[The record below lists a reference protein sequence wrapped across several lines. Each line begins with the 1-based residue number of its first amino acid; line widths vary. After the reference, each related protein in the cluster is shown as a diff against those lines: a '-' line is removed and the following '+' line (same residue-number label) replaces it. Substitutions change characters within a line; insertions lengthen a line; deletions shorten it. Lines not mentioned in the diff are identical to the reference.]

1 MIIYESYMK
10 MYYSGYDNKYSRRFF
25 TFSRNFKPI
34 NVALYGNCFVFN
46 TNYNEGRDRL
56 GGRRVSSLT
65 GPSFGLNLIVK
76 LDQINYMKGGITKQV
91 EFYEEYNERKSNTK
105 NFSWCLIQ

>member
-1 MIIYESYMK
+1 MIQISKCCRGLTIYS
-10 MYYSGYDNKYSRRFF
+10 SGYDAKNPGMFI

-46 TNYNEGRDRL
+46 TNYNLERDRL

-91 EFYEEYNERKSNTK
+91 
-105 NFSWCLIQ
+105 

>member
-1 MIIYESYMK
+1 M
-10 MYYSGYDNKYSRRFF
+10 FF

-46 TNYNEGRDRL
+46 TNYNIERDRL

-91 EFYEEYNERKSNTK
+91 KYYSECNGGRNRTELNN
-105 NFSWCLIQ
+105 

>member
-1 MIIYESYMK
+1 MPWRIYDPGM
-10 MYYSGYDNKYSRRFF
+10 FF
-25 TFSRNFKPI
+25 IFSRNFKPI

-46 TNYNEGRDRL
+46 TNYNIERDRL

-91 EFYEEYNERKSNTK
+91 EYYSECNGGRNRTEFYIKQLKKHLFANV
-105 NFSWCLIQ
+105 FVF